1 MSTPQEMAWLTTI
14 SVPTV
19 QAGERY
25 VRLTGLPDN
34 RKKDAWKTITNNHPG
49 LADLLRS
56 PELKEVVA
64 FFDADIYVD
73 AEVVPALPAEPLK
86 GRKQAVP

>member
-19 QAGERY
+19 QAGEKY

-34 RKKDAWKTITNNHPG
+34 RRKDAWKTITSNHPG

-64 FFDADIYVD
+64 FFDADIYGD